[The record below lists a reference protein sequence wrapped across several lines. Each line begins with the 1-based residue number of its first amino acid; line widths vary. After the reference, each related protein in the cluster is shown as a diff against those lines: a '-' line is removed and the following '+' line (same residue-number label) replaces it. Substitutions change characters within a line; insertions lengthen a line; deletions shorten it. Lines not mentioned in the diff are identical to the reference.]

1 MVTIDKDMLEA
12 INQFFIREG
21 LSDIKDRVEQTE
33 TRTTK
38 MEIIQENLTN
48 KNIQFLLEGQQG
60 GQ

>member
-1 MVTIDKDMLEA
+1 MTIDKDMLEA